1 MTGDDGP
8 GRAPQGLCSHFPSF
22 REKFNASRSLSGV
35 RASIRRL
42 RYPGRC
48 HRQCLVSVVTAEG
61 KRREHGPVPWPERR
75 NTTPSQRKGGGPG
88 GPGVPQGERASPPPP
103 LQGLCPS
110 VCLLCWKYSSPRF
123 FFFFFK
129 LSATDLTSN
138 VTSSGRTE
146 RSHRRARAG
155 AATKLILPTLSHDQ
169 CEGMEGFPGGQ
180 SVYGGAVHWRR
191 ASLVPDE

>member
-22 REKFNASRSLSGV
+22 REKFNASWSLSGV

-48 HRQCLVSVVTAEG
+48 HRQCLVSVVTAAG
-61 KRREHGPVPWPERR
+61 KKAGAWPSPLARTQEHDPESAQGWGAWGP
-75 NTTPSQRKGGGPG
+75 TGRK
-88 GPGVPQGERASPPPP
+88 SKLPPPP
-103 LQGLCPS
+103 ASGPVS
-110 VCLLCWKYSSPRF
+110 VHLSSLLEILFASFF

-129 LSATDLTSN
+129 LSASDLTSN